1 MTAKDYRGLF
11 YLSYIL
17 LVYVFWFF
25 YGWRSVVDFKSAFKV
40 FLFATPYLIGFW
52 FNRKFLFNSYFIKGK
67 TGKYFLFT
75 VLSFLCL
82 YIIQNMSQ
90 LDSLFDI
97 DKLFGGFTAFL
108 FLRDILISQMTF
120 MMFCGLGMTFSFV
133 ENWIESAREIEN
145 LKSEKLKAELTSLKN
160 QLSPHFL
167 FNTLNMVHIL
177 TKTNPPAASEVSMEL
192 SELLRYQLYGASKE
206 IVYLREEIGFIQN
219 LLKIEK
225 LRKSTL
231 RLRVNIEVLHANVT
245 IQPLILAPLVEN
257 ALKHG
262 SGNIESAEISMNLK
276 CSNAALFFRISNKFV
291 DQKTNNEINEKGTGL
306 INLRRRLEL
315 SYPGRFSLNTEVK
328 NDDYVAELTIK
339 EL

>member
-1 MTAKDYRGLF
+1 MTTKDYRGLF
-11 YLSYIL
+11 YSTYIL
-17 LVYVFWFF
+17 LVYIFWFF
-25 YGWRSVVDFKSAFKV
+25 YGWRGVIDFKSAFKV

-52 FNRKFLFNSYFIKGK
+52 FNRKFLFSAYFIAGK

-82 YIIQNMSQ
+82 YIFQNISQ

-97 DKLFGGFTAFL
+97 DKLFSGFTPFL
-108 FLRDILISQMTF
+108 LVRDVLISQMTF

-133 ENWIESAREIEN
+133 ENWLESAREIEN

-225 LRKSTL
+225 LRKSKL
-231 RLRVNIEVLHANVT
+231 RLRVTIEVLHEGAT

-262 SGNIESAEISMNLK
+262 SGHIEGAEITMNLK
-276 CSNAALFFRISNKFV
+276 CDKAALFFRISNKFV
-291 DQKTNNEINEKGTGL
+291 YQKSKDEIEEKGTGL
-306 INLRRRLEL
+306 MNLRRRLEL
-315 SYPGRFSLNTEVK
+315 SYPGRFSLTTEVK
-328 NDDYVAELTIK
+328 NDDYVAELIIK